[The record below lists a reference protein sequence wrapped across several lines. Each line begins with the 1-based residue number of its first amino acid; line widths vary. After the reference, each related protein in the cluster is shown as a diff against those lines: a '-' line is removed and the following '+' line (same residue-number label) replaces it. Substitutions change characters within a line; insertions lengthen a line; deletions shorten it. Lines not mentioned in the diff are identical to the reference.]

1 MINVLLI
8 CSQGASTAMM
18 CQKIKQEADKNN
30 VEMTVKA
37 VALAVSNYYISKA
50 DIVLLGPQ
58 IRYMKRKVQANAG
71 SIPVIDIDMQAYGM
85 MDGAK
90 VYKTIM
96 ETLK

>member
-1 MINVLLI
+1 
-8 CSQGASTAMM
+8 
-18 CQKIKQEADKNN
+18 
-30 VEMTVKA
+30 
-37 VALAVSNYYISKA
+37 
-50 DIVLLGPQ
+50 
-58 IRYMKRKVQANAG
+58 MKRKVQANAG